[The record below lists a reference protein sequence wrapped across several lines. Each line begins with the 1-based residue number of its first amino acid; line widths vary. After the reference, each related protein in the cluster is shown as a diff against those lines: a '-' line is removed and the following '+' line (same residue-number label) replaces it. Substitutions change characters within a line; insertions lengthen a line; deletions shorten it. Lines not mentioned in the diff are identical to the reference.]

1 MFVQLTK
8 YLFHYKE
15 LDIPAVGAFK
25 LVEVPASVD
34 VVNKLMQPP
43 GYDVQFSEHNNVR
56 EHQLSFL
63 ATSLHCDKEAAYLEL
78 EKFGDSLKSQ
88 LNKGAFSWKGLG
100 TLELSEGGT
109 INFHAA
115 PQRGQLL
122 SPVPAER
129 VHRDRNQQTVLI
141 GDKEIQTGQDEY
153 IEEAPLRKRSVIL
166 IIAWILVLLSLVFIG
181 YHFYTKGL
189 KPSSSGNQI
198 KVKVDGNGG

>member
-8 YLFHYKE
+8 YLFQYKE
-15 LDIPAVGAFK
+15 LNIPAVGAFK

-34 VVNKLMQPP
+34 VVNKLMLPP
-43 GYDVQFSEHNNVR
+43 GYDVQFSEYHNVR

-63 ATSLHCDKEAAYLEL
+63 STSLHCNKEEAHLEL

-88 LNKGAFSWKGLG
+88 LYKGSFSWKGLG
-100 TLELSEGGT
+100 TLELAEGGI
-109 INFHAA
+109 INFQAA
-115 PQRGQLL
+115 PQMGQLL

-141 GDKEIQTGQDEY
+141 GDKEIQTGQEEY
-153 IEEAPLRKRSVIL
+153 MEEAPPRKRSVVL
-166 IIAWILVLLSLVFIG
+166 IIAWILVLLSLLFIG

-189 KPSSSGNQI
+189 KPSSSGNQMKI
-198 KVKVDGNGG
+198 NVQRNVE